1 MSDDSRARI
10 LRTALELFAERGYHK
25 VSVREIA
32 EQIGLTKTAV
42 LYHFPSK
49 SDIAATLAEPLLAQ
63 TEAALTAA
71 QRAADPNDRRWAV
84 VEGLVDVWLSHGQ
97 LLRMQMQ
104 DQALSAN
111 TATFARLREIAL
123 TAQELIAGPAADFA
137 ARVRAAQ
144 VFAALSDPI
153 TVFADQP
160 AAELR
165 AAILEG
171 ARRLL
176 DSPPPRQQSP
186 RAEAADHAPVGP
198 ASRGRPVTMSTDM
211 AESARRMR
219 DSGEYTMDEIA
230 NELGVSRATLYRRLT
245 NPGSAIER

>member
-10 LRTALELFAERGYHK
+10 LHTALDLFAERGYHR
-25 VSVREIA
+25 VSIREIA
-32 EQIGLTKTAV
+32 EQVGLTKTAV

-49 SDIAATLAEPLLAQ
+49 GEIAATLAEPLLSE
-63 TEAALTAA
+63 TEAALAAA

-111 TATFARLREIAL
+111 TATFTRLRDIAL

-137 ARVRAAQ
+137 TRVRAAQ

-153 TVFADQP
+153 TIFADQP

-165 AAILEG
+165 TAILDG
-171 ARRLL
+171 VRRLL
-176 DSPPPRQQSP
+176 DAPPPQRHRQRP
-186 RAEAADHAPVGP
+186 DNANHTPPTP
-198 ASRGRPVTMSTDM
+198 ANRGRPVTMTTDM

-219 DSGEYTMDEIA
+219 VSGDYTMDEIA
-230 NELGVSRATLYRRLT
+230 SELGVSRATLYRRL
-245 NPGSAIER
+245 SIE